1 MKGWKKFC
9 LYKTYHLDNKKT
21 IESTKVP
28 HQLQHRFYFFSDELL
43 YCKISVKIKY
53 WQNVFNIWNCELHN
67 WDIRC
72 KYPNSLSYFPQINHQ
87 NISRINELTNRL
99 TNSSADRNFKM
110 LCKNWRSPQNHQP
123 TSHSDRQQPKIRL
136 GSVFSTNLFNKIH
149 FWF

>member
-1 MKGWKKFC
+1 MKGWKNSVYIK
-9 LYKTYHLDNKKT
+9 LT
-21 IESTKVP
+21 IWTIRKQSS
-28 HQLQHRFYFFSDELL
+28 QQRFRISSNTDFISFLMNCYSV
-43 YCKISVKIKY
+43 KISIKIKY

-87 NISRINELTNRL
+87 NISRINEFTNLL